1 MSFQINLSRFDECEW
16 KGKRVLITGGA
27 GFIGSWLADALVR
40 LGADVTVFDSLF
52 SGKLQNLRSILK
64 SIKFVRGDIRNLEK
78 LKQVVKGKTIVFH
91 LAATANVPYSV
102 KKPRHDFEVN
112 ARGTFNLLR
121 AVQSLAKKARVVYTS
136 TAAVYGSPI
145 YTPIDEFH
153 PLKPISPYGASK
165 LAGEAYCSAFQET
178 YGLEIL
184 TLRLFNIYGPRQ
196 PRYVMY
202 DLLKRLSEDN
212 NGKLKVLGTGNQVR
226 DFTYITD
233 AVMGFL
239 LASQNDNVIGHQIN
253 IGSGQATSIKELALL
268 ILEIQGL
275 NDITLEFTGTSWK
288 GDVEKFLA
296 DNSKAKKL
304 LGFRTTVSLVEG
316 LKQEIRWFKKN
327 WHR

>member
-1 MSFQINLSRFDECEW
+1 LSFEIDTSRFDEYDW
-16 KGKRVLITGGA
+16 KRKKVLVTGGA

-40 LGADVTVFDSLF
+40 LGANVTVVDSLF
-52 SGKLQNLRSILK
+52 SGKLQNLRSIIK
-64 SIKFVRGDIRNLEK
+64 SIRFVRGDIRNLEK
-78 LKQVVKGKTIVFH
+78 LKHVVKGKSIVFH

-102 KKPRHDFEVN
+102 KKPLHDFEVN
-112 ARGTFNLLR
+112 ARGTLNILH
-121 AVQSLAKKARVVYTS
+121 AVQSLAKKARVVYAS
-136 TAAVYGSPI
+136 TAAVYGSPV
-145 YTPIDEFH
+145 YTPIDESH
-153 PLKPISPYGASK
+153 PLRPVSPYGASK

-178 YGLEIL
+178 YGLEIS

-212 NGKLKVLGTGNQVR
+212 NGKLKVLGTGDQIR

-233 AVMGFL
+233 AIMGFL

-275 NDITLEFTGTSWK
+275 NDIKLEFTGTSWK
-288 GDVEKFLA
+288 GDVNKFLA

-304 LGFRTTVSLVEG
+304 LGFKTTVPLVEG
-316 LKQEIRWFKKN
+316 LKQEIVWFKKN